1 MGVKKKKTKK
11 KGKRNITR
19 SKKSIQLNSSFRGNF
34 VNKALSNFDLFDWV
48 KKLDIKHFR
57 DIYSRKDLPKKIKKE
72 CGIINLDDN
81 QGPGTHWVCY
91 RNIDSFVEFFDSFGL
106 IDNIWKKTYLLTG

>member
-1 MGVKKKKTKK
+1 M
-11 KGKRNITR
+11 
-19 SKKSIQLNSSFRGNF
+19 
-34 VNKALSNFDLFDWV
+34 FDWV

-57 DIYSRKDLPKKIKKE
+57 DIHSRKDLPKKIKKE

-106 IDNIWKKTYLLTG
+106 IIPHEVYQYLITSGKNLFTHRMTYKIEF